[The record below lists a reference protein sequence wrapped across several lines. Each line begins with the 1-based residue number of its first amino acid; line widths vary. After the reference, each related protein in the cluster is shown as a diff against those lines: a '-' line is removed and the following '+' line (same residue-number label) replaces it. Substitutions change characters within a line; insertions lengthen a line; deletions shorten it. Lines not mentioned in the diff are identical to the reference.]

1 MFLLQ
6 EEAYL
11 SRVKELDDVTSDRD
25 QKRKEH
31 EAMRKQRLDEF
42 MTGFSVITTKL
53 KEMYQV
59 NFLFL
64 IVYFSY
70 FKPKS
75 PRQFATF

>member
-1 MFLLQ
+1 MFFCLQ

-11 SRVKELDDVTSDRD
+11 SRVKELDEVTSSRD

-31 EAMRKQRLDEF
+31 EDMRKQRLDEF

-59 NFLFL
+59 NFVLFSL
-64 IVYFSY
+64 NVSFINVMI
-70 FKPKS
+70 
-75 PRQFATF
+75 QD